1 MQYVVLPAVGFLI
14 GLIIISLGGG
24 GGAFYVG
31 VLTAFLNVPPVIA
44 ASTSLAT
51 TIPTTAVGA
60 LSHWR
65 AGHVNA
71 RLGLAMLAAG
81 VAGSVA
87 GSFGSGLLPQNLYYK
102 VTGAVLLLLG
112 VQMTGR
118 YLRRGRQPARREGR
132 LTVPQMAAAVGF
144 GLLGGVMSGLM
155 GLSGGAAIVAGLS
168 ILGCGALETVGTSV
182 LVLLGISV
190 TGFLTHLGLGSVDWK
205 LVGLL
210 AAGTMTGAFI
220 GPVLLGRIPS
230 ARLEKV
236 LRPVLVVM
244 TVGMGAVLLGK

>member
-1 MQYVVLPAVGFLI
+1 MQYVVLPLVGFAI
-14 GLIIISLGGG
+14 GLIIITLGGG

-31 VLTAFLNVPPVIA
+31 VLTAFLNVPPAIA

-65 AGHVNA
+65 AGNVNPK
-71 RLGLAMLAAG
+71 LGLSMLGAG
-81 VAGSVA
+81 VVGSVA
-87 GSFGSGLLPQNLYYK
+87 GSLCAGLLPQKLYNRI
-102 VTGAVLLLLG
+102 TGAVLLLLA
-112 VQMTGR
+112 VQMLARFLKKGR
-118 YLRRGRQPARREGR
+118 GAPSGTRASAVRVGE
-132 LTVPQMAAAVGF
+132 AAFF
-144 GLLGGVMSGLM
+144 GLIGGGMSGLM

-190 TGFLTHLGLGSVDWK
+190 TGFLTHLEMGAVDWK

-210 AAGTMTGAFI
+210 AVGTMAGAFL
-220 GPVLLGRIPS
+220 GPVLLRKADPH
-230 ARLEKV
+230 RMETV
-236 LRPVLVVM
+236 LRPVLVAM
-244 TVGMGAVLLGK
+244 TVVMGGILLFR